1 MESHGN
7 MKPISDNMFFKY
19 NKLLRILK
27 ISHIIIEND
36 NNNAYHH
43 QLFNEM
49 NNDNLYMLVIENMSL
64 AIIMNKNVAFQFG
77 YIRDVV
83 DKYNSFKKILNYKIN
98 IVYIDK
104 KWDTTKWD
112 SYSLQRFHYMMSEIK
127 EKTLNQ
133 LKNDRNSH
141 LLLYSRINTYFLEA
155 LCWES
160 PYKVTDS
167 TFEIN
172 SPTLPPAIPS
182 EMLEEP
188 EPPHSFMQ
196 YM

>member
-1 MESHGN
+1 ME
-7 MKPISDNMFFKY
+7 
-19 NKLLRILK
+19 
-27 ISHIIIEND
+27 
-36 NNNAYHH
+36 
-43 QLFNEM
+43 
-49 NNDNLYMLVIENMSL
+49 
-64 AIIMNKNVAFQFG
+64 
-77 YIRDVV
+77 
-83 DKYNSFKKILNYKIN
+83 

-112 SYSLQRFHYMMSEIK
+112 SYSLQRFHYMISEIR

-141 LLLYSRINTYFLEA
+141 LLLHSRINTYFLEA

-172 SPTLPPAIPS
+172 LPTLPPAIPS